1 MFKVIFEFSDLQHKK
16 HIYRVGDEYP
26 HSGYSVSEER
36 LNELLTCKNR
46 LRTPLIELVEDKS
59 EDAEKTE
66 KVAEMLEEK
75 PVEEPAEKPK
85 RRRRKKAEEE

>member
-1 MFKVIFEFSDLQHKK
+1 MFKVIFEFSDLKHKK

-26 HSGYSVSEER
+26 YSGYSVTEER

-59 EDAEKTE
+59 EK
-66 KVAEMLEEK
+66 LEEK
-75 PVEEPAEKPK
+75 PAEEPAEKPK
-85 RRRRKKAEEE
+85 RRRRKKAEE

>member
-26 HSGYSVSEER
+26 HSDYSVSEER

-59 EDAEKTE
+59 EDAEKP
-66 KVAEMLEEK
+66 AEEEK

-85 RRRRKKAEEE
+85 RRRRKKAEE

>member
-26 HSGYSVSEER
+26 HSDYSVSKER
-36 LNELLTCKNR
+36 LNELLTCNNR

-59 EDAEKTE
+59 EHAKKLA
-66 KVAEMLEEK
+66 KVAENPEEK
-75 PVEEPAEKPK
+75 TAEEPKEKKP
-85 RRRRKKAEEE
+85 RGRRKKGE

>member
-26 HSGYSVSEER
+26 HSGYSVTEER

-59 EDAEKTE
+59 EDAEKPA
-66 KVAEMLEEK
+66 KVAEKLEEK
-75 PVEEPAEKPK
+75 PAEEQKPK
-85 RRRRKKAEEE
+85 RRRRKKAEE

>member
-1 MFKVIFEFSDLQHKK
+1 MFKVIFEFSDLQHNK

-26 HSGYSVSEER
+26 HSDYSVSEER

-59 EDAEKTE
+59 EDAEKP
-66 KVAEMLEEK
+66 AEEEK

-85 RRRRKKAEEE
+85 RRKRKKAEE